1 MAHTMQDQDEVI
13 SGINV
18 TPLVDVTLVVLI
30 IFIVTASVI
39 LRSNIPVELPEAAT
53 AEQTTSGLLNI
64 GVTRDGE
71 LFING
76 RAGTLGQLPRAVKEA
91 RARAAEDGQKN
102 VSAFVSADVKA
113 QYGLFAQVVDRLRL
127 EGVTD
132 IALDTKPGA
141 LRPAEAAR

>member
-1 MAHTMQDQDEVI
+1 MAHTLNDSDDVI

-18 TPLVDVTLVVLI
+18 TPLVDVILVVLI

-39 LRSNIPVELPEAAT
+39 LRSSIPVELPEART
-53 AEQTTSGLLNI
+53 AEEATTGLLNLGI
-64 GVTRDGE
+64 TREGK

-76 RAGTLGQLPRAVKEA
+76 RPGELEQLPRVVKEA
-91 RARAAEDGQKN
+91 RARAAQDGRKT
-102 VSAFVSADVKA
+102 VSAFVSADIKA

-132 IALDTKPGA
+132 IALDTKPGE
-141 LRPAEAAR
+141 LRSGEETR